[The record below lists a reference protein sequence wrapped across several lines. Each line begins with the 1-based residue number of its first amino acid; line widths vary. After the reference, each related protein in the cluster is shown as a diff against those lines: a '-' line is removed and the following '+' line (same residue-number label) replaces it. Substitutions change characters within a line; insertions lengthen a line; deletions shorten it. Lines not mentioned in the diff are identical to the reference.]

1 MVFTR
6 IALHSFYLVPI
17 GNLGPPAAP
26 PGEASRDQPVEDE
39 EVEEAEE
46 EHSSHFSIKGNAKK
60 IRGKLRSTF

>member
-1 MVFTR
+1 M
-6 IALHSFYLVPI
+6 
-17 GNLGPPAAP
+17 
-26 PGEASRDQPVEDE
+26 EAEEEEEVEAEEEVEEAEDE